1 MASYSQIRLAQLS
14 GSFGSSAGQMTDQL
28 APLAKA
34 AHSGSQMG
42 ASLSD
47 HLSHVVSAI
56 KRIHGDGEFSTAA
69 AGEFSHSIT
78 PDSADGAALGSAAKE
93 WSDLFL
99 ADGGVINLGN
109 EQDVTLTHV
118 ADTGV
123 LLNSTRQIQFGS
135 SAAYIRHDGTDLELV
150 DDADINI
157 KPAVD
162 FLVDAGGDVILDAAG
177 DDVLLRTDGNLML
190 GFTSGADSVIV
201 KPGASHEDVIF
212 QEDGG
217 NEVFRM
223 DSSAESLLMATNKR
237 IQFSTSD
244 EAIYGDGTDLHFE
257 VGSGGDINVPANI
270 GLTFGNDG
278 EKIEGDGTDLT
289 VTGNNIKLTATADVI
304 LPANVGLVLD
314 GSGSEKIESDGTD
327 INFSVGSDGDINIP
341 QDIGLTFGDDGEK
354 IEGDGTNLSIAS
366 SGELDLTAGANLDV
380 NVTGTAAVDATGQV
394 SLDTSDT
401 SNGIKVGVTS
411 GVPVVLGHST
421 SEVTVSDNLTV
432 VGDLTVQ
439 GATTT
444 LDTTNLL
451 VEDPIALFGSGST
464 SANANGGIAIA
475 SGSSTTDQALVFGRV
490 ANDVWGFGR
499 KDVENGVVTTLAD
512 MTLVTAR
519 ASKFEVDGSGNHIDV
534 ASDVLTLTAGTSF
547 EVASAGDIVL
557 DGGDV
562 VIDGT
567 SSKLEFGAAASGEHI
582 VGDGTDLTVASGGA
596 INLTATT
603 DVVVPVNVG
612 ITFGTHEKI
621 ESDDTDLNI
630 TVGSGGDVNLPASIG
645 LTFGDDGE
653 KIEGDG
659 SQMTISG
666 GNITL
671 DSEGD
676 INLDAAGDDI
686 ILKTDGTEMVRFT
699 SGADSVI
706 VKPGSSHEDIIFQE
720 DGGNEVFRMDSSA
733 ESLLMAGDQK
743 IEIRDSGL
751 FMHSSGDGKLDIGNS
766 DGTAAD
772 SIDLASSA
780 GGIKLDAGLDGNA
793 AAIHLDSASG
803 ITIAGGDQNDSVYF
817 ENSPLKLEQISAPST
832 TDDKLYNVSGELFF
846 SGDRLNGRQQKLS
859 LIITGAHAANEHFT
873 VSGLAHDKGASKY
886 KTDVF
891 LNGQLMLTGSSSANG
906 DYALHGTTATD
917 LKFFFQLEV
926 DDVVQVVRVS

>member
-34 AHSGSQMG
+34 EHSGSQMG

-99 ADGGVINLGN
+99 ADGGVINLGSD
-109 EQDVTLTHV
+109 QDVTLTHV

-223 DSSAESLLMATNKR
+223 DSSAESLLMATNKK
-237 IQFSTSD
+237 IEFSSGD
-244 EAIYGDGTDLHFE
+244 EYIYGDGTDLH
-257 VGSGGDINVPANI
+257 I
-270 GLTFGNDG
+270 G
-278 EKIEGDGTDLT
+278 
-289 VTGNNIKLTATADVI
+289 
-304 LPANVGLVLD
+304 
-314 GSGSEKIESDGTD
+314 
-327 INFSVGSDGDINIP
+327 VGSDGDVNLP
-341 QDIGLTFGDDGEK
+341 ANIGLTFGDDGEK

-366 SGELDLTAGANLDV
+366 SGELDLTAGGLIDVNGSANLDV
-380 NVTGTAAVDATGQV
+380 DITGTVAVDATAQL
-394 SLDTSDT
+394 SLDTTNTSD
-401 SNGIKVGVTS
+401 GIKIGTGTS
-411 GVPVVLGHST
+411 GVPVSIGNAV
-421 SEVTVSDNLTV
+421 SEVTVNDNLTV

-451 VEDPIALFGSGST
+451 VEDPMILFGSGST
-464 SANANGGIAIA
+464 SSNSNGGIALL
-475 SGSSTTDQALVFGRV
+475 SGSSTANQSLVFGRV

-499 KDVENGVVTTLAD
+499 KDVENGTVTTLAD

-519 ASKFEVDGSGNHIDV
+519 ASKFEIDSDAAHLDVVSG
-534 ASDVLTLTAGTSF
+534 VLTATNDAGI
-547 EVASAGDIVL
+547 ELASGGSGDIVL
-557 DGGDV
+557 DSAGDV

-567 SSKLEFGAAASGEHI
+567 SAKLEFGSAGSGEHI
-582 VGDGTDLTVASGGA
+582 TGDGTDLTIA
-596 INLTATT
+596 
-603 DVVVPVNVG
+603 
-612 ITFGTHEKI
+612 
-621 ESDDTDLNI
+621 
-630 TVGSGGDVNLPASIG
+630 SGGDVVIDAA
-645 LTFGDDGE
+645 DDV
-653 KIEGDG
+653 I
-659 SQMTISG
+659 I
-666 GNITL
+666 
-671 DSEGD
+671 
-676 INLDAAGDDI
+676 DAAGDDVV
-686 ILKTDGTEMVRFT
+686 LRTDGNVMLNFT

-706 VKPGSSHEDIIFQE
+706 VKPGASHEDIIFQE

-733 ESLLMAGDQK
+733 ESVLMAASKK
-743 IEIRDSGL
+743 IE
-751 FMHSSGDGKLDIGNS
+751 F
-766 DGTAAD
+766 AD
-772 SIDLASSA
+772 SSSHISA
-780 GGIKLDAGLDGNA
+780 DSSDMNIEAAKNINVTSTINEANAIYLRANAGTSETIKIHADQGTGVESVLLDSDVGGIKLNAGLDNA

-803 ITIAGGDQNDSVYF
+803 LTFAGGDQNDSIYL
-817 ENSPLKLEQISAPST
+817 ENSPLLFERITAPDT
-832 TDDKLYNVSGELFF
+832 TTDKLYNVSGELFW

-859 LIITGAHAANEHFT
+859 LVITGTHAAGNDIT
-873 VSGLAHDKGASKY
+873 VAGLAHDLGVTGY

-891 LNGQLMLTGSSSANG
+891 LNGQLMLTGSSSSNG
-906 DYALHGTTATD
+906 DYALSGATATN
-917 LKFFFQLEV
+917 LKFFFGLEA